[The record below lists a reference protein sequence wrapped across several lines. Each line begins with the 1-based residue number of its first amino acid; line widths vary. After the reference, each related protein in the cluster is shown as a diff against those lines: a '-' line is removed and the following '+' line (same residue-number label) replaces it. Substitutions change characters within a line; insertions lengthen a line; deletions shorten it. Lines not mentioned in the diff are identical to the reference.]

1 MSNTT
6 KGGVQRLDLDQIT
19 LNGSAATCTGAEI
32 TAVCSGN
39 TATAAEIN
47 AVADRSARIVTVTTS
62 SLTLTAASHSD
73 RTVVVTRAG
82 GSTLTL
88 PQATGTGARF
98 RVTYFNASP
107 SGSLIV
113 KVTDATDIFYGVAIL
128 SQDAADTAVMFETAA
143 DTDTVTINQTTTGV
157 GNGCLVE
164 LEDLATNVWLVRV
177 TASATGVEATP
188 FSATVSS

>member
-47 AVADRSARIVTVTTS
+47 SVADRSARIVTVTTA
-62 SLTLTAASHSD
+62 SLNLTAAAHSD
-73 RTVVVTRAG
+73 RTIVVTRAG
-82 GSTLTL
+82 GSTLIL
-88 PQATGTGARF
+88 PQATGTGVRF
-98 RVTYFNASP
+98 RITYLNASP

-113 KVTDATDIFYGVAIL
+113 KVTDATDIFYGLAKL
-128 SQDAADTAVMFETAA
+128 SQDAANTSVDFETAA
-143 DTDTVTINQTTTGV
+143 DTDTITLNHSTTGV
-157 GNGCLVE
+157 GNGCLIE
-164 LEDLATNVWLVRV
+164 LEDIASNSWLIRA
-177 TASATGVEATP
+177 TASATGEEATP
-188 FSATVSS
+188 FSATVS

>member
-62 SLTLTAASHSD
+62 SLDIDGSFSFGPHCCCDAGRRFYPHSPAGD
-73 RTVVVTRAG
+73 RDRGAFPRD
-82 GSTLTL
+82 LFQCL
-88 PQATGTGARF
+88 PVWELDRQGHGRD
-98 RVTYFNASP
+98 
-107 SGSLIV
+107 GH
-113 KVTDATDIFYGVAIL
+113 FYGVAIL

-164 LEDLATNVWLVRV
+164 LGGSCHERMVCPRHGFRDW
-177 TASATGVEATP
+177 S
-188 FSATVSS
+188 

>member
-62 SLTLTAASHSD
+62 SDIDGSFSFGPHCCCDAGRRFYLTS
-73 RTVVVTRAG
+73 RRRQG
-82 GSTLTL
+82 PG
-88 PQATGTGARF
+88 
-98 RVTYFNASP
+98 RV
-107 SGSLIV
+107 
-113 KVTDATDIFYGVAIL
+113 
-128 SQDAADTAVMFETAA
+128 
-143 DTDTVTINQTTTGV
+143 
-157 GNGCLVE
+157 
-164 LEDLATNVWLVRV
+164 
-177 TASATGVEATP
+177 SA
-188 FSATVSS
+188 